1 MLRYACYEPL
11 HVPHL
16 SLFIL
21 GLHPFPF
28 FSLQT
33 RDKLSCSK
41 CIENES
47 YFKRYMKK
55 ESPAFFLPIILK
67 RRYYFVK
74 LCFLPFYPCFSSACL
89 RRCQRRVWRYSFCYK
104 CRLLSY
110 AVLTAT
116 VLTFAHFCNE

>member
-1 MLRYACYEPL
+1 M
-11 HVPHL
+11 
-16 SLFIL
+16 SLFMFHIL
-21 GLHPFPF
+21 CFSFEDFIHSHF
-28 FSLQT
+28 FSLQNERQT
-33 RDKLSCSK
+33 FMFK
-41 CIENES
+41 CIENKS
-47 YFKRYMKK
+47 YFKSYMKK